1 MKKLFALAFMA
12 LIVNSANAQLG
23 GLLKNMATS
32 AASSAATTV
41 TGSSAVGDVV
51 ANLLWSLLGKSARS
65 ITNKIV
71 PASDGGLSRAAVGD
85 GERPSSLDVDDIC
98 GSVKRGIGACVGE
111 GYCEFS

>member
-1 MKKLFALAFMA
+1 MA

-51 ANLLWSLLGKSARS
+51 ANLLGTATVSENTLVGTWTYSQPAVVFESEDVLKNVATTGSASRPARS
-65 ITNKIV
+65 PSHSKKTK
-71 PASDGGLSRAAVGD
+71 PAV
-85 GERPSSLDVDDIC
+85 
-98 GSVKRGIGACVGE
+98 
-111 GYCEFS
+111 

>member
-41 TGSSAVGDVV
+41 TGSSAVGDS
-51 ANLLWSLLGKSARS
+51 LYGSIHSLLQG
-65 ITNKIV
+65 V
-71 PASDGGLSRAAVGD
+71 GGLLYHLTGGLTLSENHVED
-85 GERPSSLDVDDIC
+85 
-98 GSVKRGIGACVGE
+98 
-111 GYCEFS
+111 